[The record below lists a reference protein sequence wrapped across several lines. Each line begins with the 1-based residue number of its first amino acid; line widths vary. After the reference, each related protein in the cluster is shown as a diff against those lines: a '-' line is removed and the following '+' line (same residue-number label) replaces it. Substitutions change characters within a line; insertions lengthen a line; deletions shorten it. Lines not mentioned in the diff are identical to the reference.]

1 MYVCVCVCM
10 CVCVR
15 VCVNACVYACERA
28 YVRVHVYTCVSVL
41 CGRGG
46 EGRED
51 EERGDGGVPACA
63 RTRGCVLTIHRMGT
77 ADAEM
82 PSNWRFQKLSFK

>member
-1 MYVCVCVCM
+1 M
-10 CVCVR
+10 CVR
-15 VCVNACVYACERA
+15 VCVHACVYACVRA
-28 YVRVHVYTCVSVL
+28 YVRVHVYTCVRVL

-77 ADAEM
+77 ADTEIQ
-82 PSNWRFQKLSFK
+82 NTQRFQTLLF